1 MAGEISSERPCV
13 KGPVTYC
20 LDVLSARPDARELLQ
35 RLGDA
40 IAGLRHIEFRGLH
53 EVFARYLL
61 SPVLGGRDVAK
72 LTDYLKNYWFD
83 EKSGEAFFPS
93 FQPIVPI
100 YAIGMLK
107 TIELSLQEP
116 NAKPIDSWW
125 LLDYPTVET
134 INLVSRRQVTL
145 LIATPRPHKSP
156 RLVWGEEAEAW
167 ATVRSGIVTAKARNL
182 PIDDAASALSS
193 VGSADFHM
201 MK

>member
-1 MAGEISSERPCV
+1 
-13 KGPVTYC
+13 
-20 LDVLSARPDARELLQ
+20 LDALSTRPDARELLQ

-40 IAGLRHIEFRGLH
+40 IAGLRHIEFHGLH

-72 LTDYLKNYWFD
+72 LTEYLKDYWFD
-83 EKSGEAFFPS
+83 EKSGDAFFPI
-93 FQPIVPI
+93 FQPIASI

-125 LLDYPTVET
+125 LLDHPSVEI

-145 LIATPRPHKSP
+145 LIATPRPLKSP
-156 RLVWGEEAEAW
+156 RLVWGEEAQAW
-167 ATVRSGIVTAKARNL
+167 ATVRSGIVTAKAKNL
-182 PIDDAASALSS
+182 PINEAANALSGI
-193 VGSADFHM
+193 GSADFHI